1 MKYNFSK
8 LWSAQFWG
16 FYQFKSFFEFASDKE
31 SQISY
36 CKRLDAIHVD
46 EKGTYKIETPQRL
59 IDYMTGE
66 IESALELVKNQF
78 IVFLFTR
85 YETIIQYTVKC
96 LLCDNPERILK
107 LTRVYPD
114 YKETVRLSLKE
125 FIESE
130 SKEEYVET
138 MSERLS
144 LKMVNGKPSN
154 VVNRLKCLL
163 SFEDIDTVVLDELM
177 DRRNNIVHEGKIYA
191 MELSEL
197 ETYYDA
203 IDNLLKVLALALKK
217 IDIAV
222 IDDAQIL

>member
-1 MKYNFSK
+1 
-8 LWSAQFWG
+8 
-16 FYQFKSFFEFASDKE
+16 
-31 SQISY
+31 
-36 CKRLDAIHVD
+36 
-46 EKGTYKIETPQRL
+46 
-59 IDYMTGE
+59 
-66 IESALELVKNQF
+66 
-78 IVFLFTR
+78 
-85 YETIIQYTVKC
+85 
-96 LLCDNPERILK
+96 
-107 LTRVYPD
+107 
-114 YKETVRLSLKE
+114 
-125 FIESE
+125 
-130 SKEEYVET
+130 
-138 MSERLS
+138 
-144 LKMVNGKPSN
+144 MVNGKPSN

>member
-1 MKYNFSK
+1 M
-8 LWSAQFWG
+8 
-16 FYQFKSFFEFASDKE
+16 
-31 SQISY
+31 
-36 CKRLDAIHVD
+36 
-46 EKGTYKIETPQRL
+46 
-59 IDYMTGE
+59 
-66 IESALELVKNQF
+66 
-78 IVFLFTR
+78 
-85 YETIIQYTVKC
+85 
-96 LLCDNPERILK
+96 CDNPERILK